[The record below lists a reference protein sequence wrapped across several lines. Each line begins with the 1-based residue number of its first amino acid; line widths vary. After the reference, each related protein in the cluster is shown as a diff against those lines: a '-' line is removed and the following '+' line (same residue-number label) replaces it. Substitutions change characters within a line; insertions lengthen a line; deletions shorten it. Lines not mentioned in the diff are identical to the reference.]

1 MDVIVSVARFDLGR
15 IVTTPGARDLLTE
28 DDLLSALVR
37 HMAGN
42 WGELCEQ
49 DRTLNDLALSEG
61 GRLVSRFTSQSG
73 KAYYVITEADR
84 SVTTFLLP
92 EEY

>member
-1 MDVIVSVARFDLGR
+1 MEVMVSVARFDLGR

-28 DDLLSALVR
+28 DDMLTALVR
-37 HMAGN
+37 HMAAD
-42 WGELCEQ
+42 WGELCGQ
-49 DRTLNDLALSEG
+49 DRQLNDFALKDG
-61 GRLVSRFTSQSG
+61 GRLVSRYTSRSG
-73 KAYYVITEADR
+73 TAFYVITEADR